1 MKKRIELRRRRS
13 IIHTSTVHR
22 EWHREEELEISIVT
36 EPEHPPYPADSAG
49 IDPRRLRRP
58 EFPRP
63 CGVPSLHL
71 EEDADV

>member
-1 MKKRIELRRRRS
+1 MKKRNEFRAWRS
-13 IIHTSTVHR
+13 IIRTSTVHR
-22 EWHREEELEISIVT
+22 EWRREEGLELFVVE
-36 EPEHPPYPADSAG
+36 EDPPCPAGSAG

-63 CGVPSLHL
+63 CGVPPLHI